1 MRYELLGMYTLM
13 TVYVNYTV
21 LSNSQT
27 NPYNFGF
34 KGKEAVVC
42 LGRSCADL
50 RRNFPGTKGKGV
62 CYEPWDQEN
71 SLRYDSTDRSSVI

>member
-1 MRYELLGMYTLM
+1 MRYELLRMYTLM

-50 RRNFPGTKGKGV
+50 RGTSQGTKEKVFVMSHGTKRTA
-62 CYEPWDQEN
+62 CDMIP
-71 SLRYDSTDRSSVI
+71 LIAAL